1 MAARLT
7 RELDDRGALI
17 LGDVELEYRM
27 VGPRPQAAPT
37 IVLLHEGLGSA
48 GLWRDFPERL
58 AARTGFGV
66 FAYSRQG
73 YGASS
78 ACALPRPITY
88 MHDEGREV
96 LPRVLDAIG
105 FERGALLG
113 HSDGASIAIVHAG
126 SHPEDARVEA
136 LILLAPHVFA
146 EPISIASIEAA
157 KRAYETT
164 DLRARLERHHG
175 ANVDCAF
182 WGWNGAWLDPGF
194 ATWNLEEFLA
204 PIRQRVLVIQGE
216 GDQYGTAAQV
226 EAIAAQVGGPVRRVM
241 LADCGHAPF
250 KEQPEAT
257 LAEVDRFLRAGDP
270 RAP

>member
-78 ACALPRPITY
+78 ACAPSATAVAEARSI
-88 MHDEGREV
+88 
-96 LPRVLDAIG
+96 
-105 FERGALLG
+105 RGSSRRTAPG
-113 HSDGASIAIVHAG
+113 G
-126 SHPEDARVEA
+126 SSRWTRG
-136 LILLAPHVFA
+136 
-146 EPISIASIEAA
+146 S
-157 KRAYETT
+157 
-164 DLRARLERHHG
+164 
-175 ANVDCAF
+175 
-182 WGWNGAWLDPGF
+182 
-194 ATWNLEEFLA
+194 
-204 PIRQRVLVIQGE
+204 
-216 GDQYGTAAQV
+216 
-226 EAIAAQVGGPVRRVM
+226 
-241 LADCGHAPF
+241 
-250 KEQPEAT
+250 
-257 LAEVDRFLRAGDP
+257 
-270 RAP
+270 